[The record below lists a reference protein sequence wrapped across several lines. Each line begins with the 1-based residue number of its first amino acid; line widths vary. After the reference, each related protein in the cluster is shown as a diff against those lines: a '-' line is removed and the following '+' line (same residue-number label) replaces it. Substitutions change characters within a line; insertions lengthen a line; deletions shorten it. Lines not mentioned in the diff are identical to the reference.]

1 MKNFIITCNGNL
13 INYKSLQQQHLICLS
28 LCFRVMYF
36 SIHLYEYGLEWP
48 CLRESDYDFIGT
60 GKGLGYNINVPLNKT
75 GCDNSDYMAIFQQ
88 ILLPIAYE
96 FCPELVLVSAGYD
109 AAIGCPEGQ
118 MDVTPAMYSHF
129 TNLLSPLAGG
139 KICLIQEV
147 CLLSFQCL
155 S

>member
-1 MKNFIITCNGNL
+1 MIKEVACTCKFKASFDC
-13 INYKSLQQQHLICLS
+13 IVC
-28 LCFRVMYF
+28 CRVLYF

-60 GKGLGYNINVPLNKT
+60 GKGLGFNINVPLNKT

-88 ILLPIAYE
+88 LLLPITYE
-96 FCPELVLVSAGYD
+96 FCPELILVSAGYD

-118 MDVTPAMYSHF
+118 MEVTPAMYSHF
-129 TNLLSPLAGG
+129 TNSLSPLAGG

-147 CLLSFQCL
+147 SLLYFL
-155 S
+155 HVLK